1 MSGRLFTPR
10 FLTMFAF
17 SFTVFVS
24 AFQLLPAAPYRIL
37 ALGGSHAEA
46 GLFLGFL
53 TFACALSAPFTGSLG
68 DRLGQRHVLMW
79 ASAVLLV
86 CTASYAVL
94 PDYRLLLCVV
104 VLHGVFWSAL
114 LSASG
119 AYMTAT
125 VPAAR
130 RAEGLSYWGLA
141 SVFAIAVA
149 PALGFWIYRR
159 GWVTLC
165 LEIVILHLVMLVIAW
180 RLPDDRATSRHE
192 GGERHVLDP
201 ASGPSLNPTG
211 AAAPDPTPM
220 AQSWRDLVE
229 WRVLGLSVPMA
240 LISFGYGG
248 LTSFSALFA
257 DALHVSP
264 RGLFLTAMAAS
275 ILVSRLTVGRSID
288 RLGHRRVLL
297 PALIGPSLGLAL
309 LAGAQGW
316 LSFAFAGLAF
326 GVGFG
331 LMYPAYTAYVM
342 NHVPAQRRGAAFG
355 AMLAAFDTG
364 IGSGSSIM
372 GWIVHGTDFR
382 RAFAIAAGLA
392 LLALPGFLFAERELG
407 FKPAPDAAPRS

>member
-1 MSGRLFTPR
+1 
-10 FLTMFAF
+10 
-17 SFTVFVS
+17 
-24 AFQLLPAAPYRIL
+24 
-37 ALGGSHAEA
+37 
-46 GLFLGFL
+46 
-53 TFACALSAPFTGSLG
+53 
-68 DRLGQRHVLMW
+68 
-79 ASAVLLV
+79 VLLV

-114 LSASG
+114 LSSSG

-125 VPAAR
+125 VPVTR
-130 RAEGLSYWGLA
+130 RAEGLAYWGLA
-141 SVFAIAVA
+141 SVFAIAIA
-149 PALGFWIYRR
+149 PALGFWVYRR
-159 GWVTLC
+159 GWVALC
-165 LEIVILHLVMLVIAW
+165 LEIVVLHLVMLVIAW
-180 RLPDDRATSRHE
+180 RLPDDQAALRRARANREPRAGT
-192 GGERHVLDP
+192 
-201 ASGPSLNPTG
+201 AS
-211 AAAPDPTPM
+211 AAS
-220 AQSWRDLVE
+220 SWRDVVE

-264 RGLFLTAMAAS
+264 RGLFLTSMAAS

-288 RLGHRRVLL
+288 RVGHRRVLL
-297 PALIGPSLGLAL
+297 PSLAGPSVGLAL
-309 LAGAQGW
+309 LAVAQGP
-316 LSFAFAGLAF
+316 LTFALAGLAF

-342 NHVPAQRRGAAFG
+342 DHVPAERRGAAFG

-364 IGSGSSIM
+364 IGSGSSAM

-392 LLALPGFLFAERELG
+392 VLALPGFLFAERELG
-407 FKPAPDAAPRS
+407 FRSTPDTHLRS

>member
-10 FLTMFAF
+10 FFTMFAF

-37 ALGGSHAEA
+37 ELGGSTAAA

-68 DRLGQRHVLMW
+68 DRFGQRRLLML
-79 ASAVLLV
+79 ASAVLMI
-86 CTASYAVL
+86 CTGSYAWL
-94 PDYRLLLCVV
+94 PDYRLLLAVV
-104 VLHGVFWSAL
+104 VIHGVFWSAL
-114 LSASG
+114 LSSSG

-130 RAEGLSYWGLA
+130 RAEGLAYWGLA

-149 PALGFWIYRR
+149 PALGFWVYRH

-165 LEIVILHLVMLVIAW
+165 VELVVLHLVMMVIAW
-180 RLPDDRATSRHE
+180 LLPDDRL
-192 GGERHVLDP
+192 ERQAAARERAAHGDP
-201 ASGPSLNPTG
+201 AARRG
-211 AAAPDPTPM
+211 
-220 AQSWRDLVE
+220 WRDLVE
-229 WRVLGLSVPMA
+229 WRVMWLSVPMA

-257 DALHVSP
+257 DALQVSP

-288 RLGHRRVLL
+288 RLGHRRVLV
-297 PALIGPSLGLAL
+297 PSLAGPAIGLAI
-309 LAGAQGW
+309 LAAAQGPVT
-316 LSFAFAGLAF
+316 FALAGLAF

-342 NHVPAQRRGAAFG
+342 DHVAPHRRGAAFG

-364 IGSGSSIM
+364 IGTGSSMM

-392 LLALPGFLFAERELG
+392 LLSLPGFLFAERELG
-407 FKPAPDAAPRS
+407 FRK

>member
-10 FLTMFAF
+10 FFTMFAF

-53 TFACALSAPFTGSLG
+53 TLACALSAPFTGSLG
-68 DRLGQRHVLMW
+68 DRIGQRHVLMW
-79 ASAVLLV
+79 ASGVLLV

-125 VPAAR
+125 VPVAR
-130 RAEGLSYWGLA
+130 RAEGLAYWGLA
-141 SVFAIAVA
+141 SVLAIAVA
-149 PALGFWIYRR
+149 PALGFWVYRR

-165 LEIVILHLVMLVIAW
+165 LEIVVLHLVMLVIAW
-180 RLPDDRATSRHE
+180 RLPDDDAALRHDT
-192 GGERHVLDP
+192 GGGLHGRDSSS
-201 ASGPSLNPTG
+201 A
-211 AAAPDPTPM
+211 

-229 WRVLGLSVPMA
+229 WRVLGLSVPLA

-264 RGLFLTAMAAS
+264 RGLFLTAMAVS

-297 PALIGPSLGLAL
+297 PALVGPSLGLAL
-309 LAGAQGW
+309 LAGAQGQ
-316 LSFAFAGLAF
+316 LTFALAGLAF

-342 NHVPAQRRGAAFG
+342 NHVPAHRRGAAFG

-364 IGSGSSIM
+364 IGSGSSVI

-407 FKPAPDAAPRS
+407 FKPTPDVGIRH